1 MCCCHHAK
9 TVDINNSF
17 CSKSPTLLVRKVSCI
32 EFAFVCFGV
41 KTTWSNTCLFP
52 QVINHFSGTIL
63 IHEIS
68 PSHPHTW
75 GPRGPDRCISRVIQ
89 SYRNMAT
96 FRQKQSRTCPWL
108 VWHCGLVPHTTYD
121 LWTSLLLFLVENS
134 LVFLILDNSFKY
146 INIVGVFLNF

>member
-32 EFAFVCFGV
+32 EFAFV
-41 KTTWSNTCLFP
+41 WSKNYMVQYLFISTGDKP
-52 QVINHFSGTIL
+52 FSGTIL

-96 FRQKQSRTCPWL
+96 FLQKQSRTCPWL

-146 INIVGVFLNF
+146 INIVGVFLDF

>member
-32 EFAFVCFGV
+32 EFAFV
-41 KTTWSNTCLFP
+41 WSKNYMVQYLFISTGDKP
-52 QVINHFSGTIL
+52 FSGTIL

-146 INIVGVFLNF
+146 INIVGVFLDF

>member
-1 MCCCHHAK
+1 M
-9 TVDINNSF
+9 VQY
-17 CSKSPTLLVRKVSCI
+17 
-32 EFAFVCFGV
+32 
-41 KTTWSNTCLFP
+41 LFISTGDKP
-52 QVINHFSGTIL
+52 FSGTIL

-146 INIVGVFLNF
+146 INIVGVFLDFQLKGLCSTRKCVFFWVFSPETAPLMFAGYLVLPLSVILVFIK